1 MIGSSEVQPRKHLP
15 NMLSLSRILLGVLF
29 FLLFRRGT
37 TVSTAICLGI
47 MATGM
52 ITDYLDGT
60 LARRNNLVTLAG
72 KWIDPLSDF
81 AFFLFVY
88 LSFYTVSLMPL
99 ILLILFLLR
108 EVSMYTMV
116 RPLYIVRK
124 LDPAAK
130 APGKIKTVLQNAG
143 SSIITFLAVGYR
155 SEILSFSILRAVSI
169 PLLSLMV
176 STSLVSMYWYVK
188 PLLKGEGRTPK
199 PAEETKKQV
208 FKLVFFTVLSLFI
221 LHCLYAFLVT
231 VLFDLPMGRLILFVL
246 LGGGYHSLII
256 LGSMVVH
263 KEFRLETTGKILR
276 RVNLPLYLSF
286 IRFTAVPTLVFLFL
300 SIESINAMVVLVPFL
315 SFIFLTDLFDGILAR
330 AFHQTTR
337 IGRILDAVGDYL
349 LISAI
354 SIVYVIIDFIPV
366 WLFVI
371 VLGRLL
377 VQGVGIITLYFL
389 RGYSYLKLSFLGKAS
404 IFAVFTIYGI
414 ELLEYL
420 QTKGIGHPTVVWILE
435 IVVAAI
441 VGISLLEKAFLLGKS
456 FKRAFGEQTER
467 VDQ

>member
-81 AFFLFVY
+81 AFFFFVY

-108 EVSMYTMV
+108 EISMYTVV

-130 APGKIKTVLQNAG
+130 TPGKIKTVLQNVG
-143 SSIITFLAVGYR
+143 SSIITFLAIGYR
-155 SEILSFSILRAVSI
+155 SEILSFSVLRAVSI

-176 STSLVSMYWYVK
+176 AISLVSMYWYVK
-188 PLLKGEGRTPK
+188 PLFKREGRTPK
-199 PAEETKKQV
+199 PSEETKKQV

-221 LHCLYAFLVT
+221 LHCLYAYLVT
-231 VLFDLPMGRLILFVL
+231 LLFDLPMGRLILFIL

-263 KEFRLETTGKILR
+263 KEFRLETTGETLR

-354 SIVYVIIDFIPV
+354 SFVYVIIDFIPA

-371 VLGRLL
+371 VLGRLV
-377 VQGVGIITLYFL
+377 VQGVGTITLYFL

-420 QTKGIGHPTVVWILE
+420 QARGIGHPTVVWILE
-435 IVVAAI
+435 IVTAA
-441 VGISLLEKAFLLGKS
+441 VVVISLVEKALLLGKS

-467 VDQ
+467 IDQ

>member
-15 NMLSLSRILLGVLF
+15 NVLSLSRVLLGVLF
-29 FLLFRRGT
+29 FLLFRRST

-47 MATGM
+47 MAVGM

-81 AFFLFVY
+81 AFFFFVY

-99 ILLILFLLR
+99 LLLILFLLR
-108 EVSMYTMV
+108 EISMYTVV
-116 RPLYIVRK
+116 RPLYILRK

-130 APGKIKTVLQNAG
+130 TPGKIKTVFQNAG
-143 SSIITFLAVGYR
+143 SAIITFLAIGYR
-155 SEILSFSILRAVSI
+155 LGILSFSILRAVSV

-176 STSLVSMYWYVK
+176 TISLVSMYWYVK
-188 PLLKGEGRTPK
+188 PLVRRSGHIPK
-199 PAEETKKQV
+199 PVEETKRQV

-221 LHCLYAFLVT
+221 LHCLYSYMVT
-231 VLFDLPMGRLILFVL
+231 VLFDIPTVSFVLFVL
-246 LGGGYHSLII
+246 LSGAYHGLII
-256 LGSMVVH
+256 LASMVVD
-263 KEFRLETTGKILR
+263 KEFRLEATGEILKR
-276 RVNLPLYLSF
+276 INPPLYLSF
-286 IRFTAVPTLVFLFL
+286 IRITAVPTLVFLFL
-300 SIESINAMVVLVPFL
+300 SIERINAPAVLVPFVA
-315 SFIFLTDLFDGILAR
+315 FIFLTDLFDGILAR
-330 AFHQTTR
+330 SFHQTTR
-337 IGRILDAVGDYL
+337 IGRLLDAVGDYL
-349 LISAI
+349 LIS
-354 SIVYVIIDFIPV
+354 SVSFVYVIIDFIPV

-371 VLGRLL
+371 VLGRLA
-377 VQGVGIITLYFL
+377 VQAIGTITLYFL

-420 QTKGIGHPTVVWILE
+420 QVKGIGHPTVVLILE
-435 IVVAAI
+435 IATAVI
-441 VGISLLEKAFLLGKS
+441 VGVSLLEKTFLLGKS

-467 VDQ
+467 IDQ

>member
-1 MIGSSEVQPRKHLP
+1 
-15 NMLSLSRILLGVLF
+15 
-29 FLLFRRGT
+29 
-37 TVSTAICLGI
+37 
-47 MATGM
+47 MAVGM

-60 LARRNNLVTLAG
+60 LARRNNLVSLAG

-81 AFFLFVY
+81 AFFFFVY

-108 EVSMYTMV
+108 EISMYAVV
-116 RPLYIVRK
+116 RPLYILK
-124 LDPAAK
+124 DMDPAAK
-130 APGKIKTVLQNAG
+130 TPGKIKTVFQNAG
-143 SSIITFLAVGYR
+143 SSIITFLAIGYR
-155 SEILSFSILRAVSI
+155 LEILSFSILRFVAI

-176 STSLVSMYWYVK
+176 AISLASMYWYVK
-188 PLLKGEGRTPK
+188 PLVRRAGQIPRPV
-199 PAEETKKQV
+199 EETRKLV

-221 LHCLYAFLVT
+221 LHCLYAYIVT
-231 VLFDLPMGRLILFVL
+231 ILYNIPTGRFVLFVL
-246 LGGGYHSLII
+246 LSGAYHGLII
-256 LGSMVVH
+256 LASMVVG
-263 KEFRLETTGKILR
+263 KEFRLESTGEILKR
-276 RVNLPLYLSF
+276 MNLPLYLSF

-300 SIESINAMVVLVPFL
+300 FIDRINARTVLVPFL

-330 AFHQTTR
+330 TFHQTTR

-354 SIVYVIIDFIPV
+354 SIVYMIIDFIPI

-371 VLGRLL
+371 VLGRLV
-377 VQGVGIITLYFL
+377 VQGAGIITLYFL
-389 RGYSYLKLSFLGKAS
+389 RGYPYLKLSFLGKAS

-420 QTKGIGHPTVVWILE
+420 QVKGIGHPTVVWILE
-435 IVVAAI
+435 ITVAAI
-441 VGISLLEKAFLLGKS
+441 VGISLLEKAILLGKS

-467 VDQ
+467 IDQ